1 MNSQSESHHGVGEW
15 GGKWALMR
23 WYGDC
28 IDSQGLKVRGDLTA
42 AQEAGALGSE
52 D

>member
-1 MNSQSESHHGVGEW
+1 
-15 GGKWALMR
+15 MR

-28 IDSQGLKVRGDLTA
+28 TASQGLKVRGDLIA
-42 AQEAGALGSE
+42 AQEAGALSLK